1 MKKIIKIIICFLII
15 VSSSLVINTKN
26 IVAEDGDEDIQLST
40 EAAVL
45 IDATSGAVLYE
56 KNATMQMFPASTT
69 KIMTAL
75 LAIEH
80 GNLNDV
86 ITVSEDAVNNIDRT
100 SSHIYLDYGEQFTLE
115 QGLYA
120 LLLQSSND
128 VAYAIA
134 EHIGG
139 TYDNFIVMM
148 NDKAKSIGAMNT
160 NFMNPHGLP
169 DDNHYTTAYDL
180 SLILKEAISFDEFV
194 TISSTVRYEMAP
206 TNKQD
211 DIRYF
216 ANSNEHIKSGK
227 FEYENAVL
235 GKTGY
240 TKVAG
245 YSFVE
250 YAKSDD
256 LKLIVVTMNSQ
267 DSNIRFEESKKI
279 LDYGFNNYKE
289 VLIEASK
296 TIPTE
301 VEIMNGRNLEALVTF
316 SMSDDFYMLAD
327 KNEDTSNIELVIEV
341 FEEKDKDLIGAN
353 LVMYSNNV
361 KIGEVLMDKEIEVY
375 DISFSATVLPI
386 ILNILDGITVIFM
399 AGFVFLFVTLLSIA
413 KQKKRI

>member
-1 MKKIIKIIICFLII
+1 MKKFIKIIICFLII

-26 IVAEDGDEDIQLST
+26 IEAEKVDEDIQLST

-69 KIMTAL
+69 KVMTAL

-80 GNLNDV
+80 GNLDDV
-86 ITVSEDAVNNIDRT
+86 ITVSNDAVNNIDRS

-148 NDKAKSIGAMNT
+148 NDKAKAIGAMNT
-160 NFMNPHGLP
+160 NFVNPHGLP

-180 SLILKEAISFDEFV
+180 ALILKEAIRFEDFV

-267 DSNIRFEESKKI
+267 DSDIRFEESKKI
-279 LDYGFNNYKE
+279 LDYGFSNYKE

-296 TIPTE
+296 TLPKE
-301 VEIMNGRNLEALVTF
+301 VEIKKGRNLEALVTF

-327 KNEDTSNIELVIEV
+327 IDEDTSNIELVIEV
-341 FEEKDKDLIGAN
+341 FEENDKDLIGAN

-375 DISFSATVLPI
+375 DISFAATTLPI
-386 ILNILDGITVIFM
+386 ILNVIDGMTVIVM

-413 KQKKRI
+413 KKKKRI

>member
-1 MKKIIKIIICFLII
+1 MKKFIKIIICFLII
-15 VSSSLVINTKN
+15 VSSSLVINTKY
-26 IVAEDGDEDIQLST
+26 IEAEKVDEDIQLST

-69 KIMTAL
+69 KVMTAL

-80 GNLNDV
+80 GNLDDV
-86 ITVSEDAVNNIDRT
+86 ITVSNDAVNNIDRS

-148 NDKAKSIGAMNT
+148 NDKAKAIGAMNT
-160 NFMNPHGLP
+160 NFVNPHGLP

-180 SLILKEAISFDEFV
+180 ALILKEAIRFEDFV

-267 DSNIRFEESKKI
+267 DSDIRFEESKKI
-279 LDYGFNNYKE
+279 LDYGFSNYKE

-296 TIPTE
+296 TLPKE
-301 VEIMNGRNLEALVTF
+301 VEIKKGRNLEALVTF

-327 KNEDTSNIELVIEV
+327 IDEDTSNIELVIEV
-341 FEEKDKDLIGAN
+341 FEENDKDLIGAN

-375 DISFSATVLPI
+375 DISFAATTLPI
-386 ILNILDGITVIFM
+386 ILNVIDGMTVIVM

-413 KQKKRI
+413 KKKKRI

>member
-180 SLILKEAISFDEFV
+180 ALILKEAISFDEFV

-375 DISFSATVLPI
+375 DISFSATTLPI

>member
-1 MKKIIKIIICFLII
+1 MKKFIKIIICFLII
-15 VSSSLVINTKN
+15 VSSSLVINTKY
-26 IVAEDGDEDIQLST
+26 IEAEKVDEDIQLST

-69 KIMTAL
+69 KVMTAL

-80 GNLNDV
+80 GNLDDV
-86 ITVSEDAVNNIDRT
+86 ITVSNDAVNNIDRS

-148 NDKAKSIGAMNT
+148 NDKAKAIGAMNT
-160 NFMNPHGLP
+160 NFVNPHGLP

-180 SLILKEAISFDEFV
+180 ALILKEAIRFEDFV

-216 ANSNEHIKSGK
+216 ANSNEHIKSGE

-267 DSNIRFEESKKI
+267 DSDIRFEESKKI
-279 LDYGFNNYKE
+279 LDYGFSNYKE

-296 TIPTE
+296 TLPKE
-301 VEIMNGRNLEALVTF
+301 VEIKKGRNLEALITF

-327 KNEDTSNIELVIEV
+327 IDEDTSNVELVIEL
-341 FEEKDKDLIGAN
+341 FEENDRDLIGAN

-375 DISFSATVLPI
+375 DISFAATTLPI
-386 ILNILDGITVIFM
+386 ILNVIDGMTVIVM

-413 KQKKRI
+413 KKKKRI